1 MIITP
6 KVTLTRT
13 LTVV

>member
-6 KVTLTRT
+6 KVNGDPQQI
-13 LTVV
+13 